1 MSSSF
6 TLPSESIKR
15 RTRLAKGP
23 FEMGLRLGSTFEN
36 ELAVLTGYNLK
47 EETFKHGTMLIISL
61 TVNVQ
66 ITIPRATG
74 SRLSDHPTC

>member
-36 ELAVLTGYNLK
+36 ELAVLTGSNLK
-47 EETFKHGTMLIISL
+47 EEAFKYGIMLIISPM
-61 TVNVQ
+61 VNVQ
-66 ITIPRATG
+66 ISIPRA
-74 SRLSDHPTC
+74 L